1 MSIDRR
7 EKKKKKIML
16 IADVVYFSKYELTW
30 ILLIPNDTLFDSLI
44 VSHSL
49 ETKLFNINGV

>member
-1 MSIDRR
+1 
-7 EKKKKKIML
+7 ML